1 MTAEEIIR
9 RNRRTCLTFNVLMSM
24 FLGNSVMTT
33 YYLAHGLSQTQIFIL
48 QSTLCVVGIGVDIPC
63 GYIADRIGL
72 RKVMVA
78 GTLVQIVQG
87 ICFMFCQTFWQFMAA
102 LVLTGL
108 HMGIL
113 KNTTDGVMMLSLK
126 MLKDDTLEEIQYESY
141 LIRGT
146 RYSNIGYAA
155 STLAGGGLVWL
166 GGIAIPYYCQP
177 VIYVGTVVCAYR
189 IVNPVVSARPQHADK
204 NLVIK
209 VVRMML
215 VDRPGIRYMIGL
227 TSSLRLLMM
236 LCFWV
241 LQPRMQLA
249 GIPTWAYSIVYA
261 LWSGIV
267 SLSANAGR
275 SADSRRVNQIW
286 MLLVVVPPVGVAVA
300 GFTSG
305 MLGFAALMVGLTFI
319 SVFHQR
325 LFRSFLQRALPDD
338 GVMRNTE
345 LAVTSTIPLLV
356 YAIIAP
362 FFGMLVDNTS
372 VGVALV
378 TVAIAC
384 FSFSGTS
391 YFLFRRTEKY

>member
-9 RNRRTCLTFNVLMSM
+9 SNRRVCLTFNVLMSM

-48 QSTLCVVGIGVDIPC
+48 QSTLCVVSIGVDIPC

-72 RKVMVA
+72 RKIVIA
-78 GTLVQIVQG
+78 GTLVQLVQG
-87 ICFMFCQTFWQFMAA
+87 VCFMFCQTFWQFMIA

-108 HMGIL
+108 YIGIL

-126 MLKDDTLEEIQYESY
+126 MLKDEALEESQYESY
-141 LIRGT
+141 LIKNT
-146 RYSNIGYAA
+146 RYGNIAYAL
-155 STLAGGGLVWL
+155 STLTGGMLVWL
-166 GGIAIPYYCQP
+166 GGTALPYYCQP
-177 VIYVGTVVCAYR
+177 LIYIVGLACACR
-189 IVNPVVSARPQHADK
+189 IINPVISARPQHADK
-204 NLVIK
+204 NLVVK

-215 VDRPGIRYMIGL
+215 VDRADIRYMIGL
-227 TSSLRLLMM
+227 NSSLQLLMM

-261 LWSGIV
+261 VWSGVV
-267 SLSANAGR
+267 SLSANALQN
-275 SADSRRVNQIW
+275 ANSRQVGQIW
-286 MLLVVVPPVGVAVA
+286 TLLVVAPPVGVAIA
-300 GFTSG
+300 GLTSG
-305 MLGFAALMVGLTFI
+305 ILGFAALMVGLTVI
-319 SVFHQR
+319 SVFHRR
-325 LFRSFLQRALPDD
+325 LFRSFLHRALPND

-345 LAVTSTIPLLV
+345 LAVTSTISTLI

-362 FFGMLVDNTS
+362 FFGMLVDETS

-391 YFLFRRTEKY
+391 YFLFRRTEK